1 MGIDELLQNIEHIED
16 EITECYT
23 ELGRQFYE
31 KETGNAKQNFPEIAE
46 RITERKDKISEIRKQ
61 INLIKGIV
69 ICEHCGAEVKNT
81 HTFCHECGHKMKTV
95 HEDVPKGFVLC
106 GNCNAVVSEDAKFC
120 FCCGMKIGSEI
131 NHEPAVEEVKSIEE
145 VADQTVEP
153 VAEPAVELVDFEK
166 VTEPEEEIPELTLA
180 EETAAT
186 AEVME
191 EKNREKEAVAIPEAP
206 VRKNIFAAFAKKE
219 QETGRTCPQCGEPL
233 NEDDTY
239 CIACGAI
246 FSVPKMET
254 EF

>member
-131 NHEPAVEEVKSIEE
+131 NHEPDENVEQV
-145 VADQTVEP
+145 VEH
-153 VAEPAVELVDFEK
+153 VDFER
-166 VTEPEEEIPELTLA
+166 VTEPEEEIPEMAVT